1 MDQFIFLILP
11 YVTIFVFVVGLIW
24 RIRIWWAKPR
34 AKAVLFPAA
43 KSNSVVVRR
52 VVGDIV
58 LFGKTFSMSKSL
70 WIMTVLFH
78 LGLLL
83 VVLGHIRTV
92 IEIGF
97 LWRWFN
103 VQGEGIDHVAFA
115 MGMTAGGLV
124 LAGVI
129 LLLTRRFTPKMRVLS
144 IFDDYFVLGMLLMI
158 ILTGLS
164 MRLWMPIHADEI
176 QRYARGVLTLQPAVE
191 INNVLFAWHFFLALV
206 LIMYLPFSKL
216 VHVVSKPVAESWTM
230 R

>member
-11 YVTIFVFVVGLIW
+11 YMTIFVFVAALIW
-24 RIRIWWAKPR
+24 RMRLWWAKPR

-52 VVGDIV
+52 VVKDIV

-103 VQGEGIDHVAFA
+103 VKGADIDHVAFA

-144 IFDDYFVLGMLLMI
+144 IFDDYFVLGMLLVI

-176 QRYARGVLTLQPAVE
+176 QHYARGVLTFQPAVE
-191 INNVLFAWHFFLALV
+191 INNALFMWHFFLAQV

>member
-1 MDQFIFLILP
+1 MDQFIFLTLP
-11 YVTIFVFVVGLIW
+11 YVTIFVFAVGLIC

-43 KSNSVVVRR
+43 KSNSA
-52 VVGDIV
+52 VVGRVIEDIV

-70 WIMTVLFH
+70 WAMTVLFH

-92 IEIGF
+92 VEIGF

-103 VQGEGIDHVAFA
+103 IPGAEIDHVAFA

-129 LLLTRRFTPKMRVLS
+129 LLLTRRFTPKMRTLS
-144 IFDDYFVLGMLLMI
+144 IFDDYFVLGMLLVI
-158 ILTGLS
+158 IMTGLS
-164 MRLWMPIHADEI
+164 MRLWMPIDAAII
-176 QRYARGVLTLQPAVE
+176 QHYARGVLTLQPAVE
-191 INNVLFAWHFFLALV
+191 INNILFTWHFFLAQI

-216 VHVVSKPVAESWTM
+216 VHLVSKPIAESWTM

>member
-1 MDQFIFLILP
+1 MDQFIFLVLP
-11 YVTIFVFVVGLIW
+11 YVTIFVFIVGLIW

-43 KSNSVVVRR
+43 KSNSVVLGR
-52 VVGDIV
+52 VAKDIV

-70 WIMTVLFH
+70 WIMTGLFH

-83 VVLGHIRTV
+83 VVLGHIRT
-92 IEIGF
+92 ITEIGF
-97 LWRWFN
+97 LWNWFN
-103 VQGEGIDHVAFA
+103 VKGADIDHVAFA
-115 MGMTAGGLV
+115 MGMTAGGIV

-144 IFDDYFVLGMLLMI
+144 IFDDYFVLGILLVI
-158 ILTGLS
+158 IFTGLS
-164 MRLWMPIHADEI
+164 MRLWMPINAAEI
-176 QRYARGVLTLQPAVE
+176 QHYARGVLTLQPAVE
-191 INNVLFAWHFFLALV
+191 ISNILFAWHFFLAQV

-216 VHVVSKPVAESWTM
+216 VHLVSKPVAESWTM